1 MSSKY
6 KPGEAHIP
14 HFVTFSVVGWVDVFT
29 RQLYKDIILESLNY
43 CCENKGMNLHA
54 WVVMSNHIH
63 LIISSDTNK
72 IENIVRDFKKFT
84 SKKIKITIPSA
95 YQLQRC

>member
-1 MSSKY
+1 
-6 KPGEAHIP
+6 
-14 HFVTFSVVGWVDVFT
+14 
-29 RQLYKDIILESLNY
+29 
-43 CCENKGMNLHA
+43 MNLHA

-84 SKKIKITIPSA
+84 SKKIITAVIENPTESRKEWMINMFTMPVPTALWGLDPKIKIILSFNFGNRIIIPSA